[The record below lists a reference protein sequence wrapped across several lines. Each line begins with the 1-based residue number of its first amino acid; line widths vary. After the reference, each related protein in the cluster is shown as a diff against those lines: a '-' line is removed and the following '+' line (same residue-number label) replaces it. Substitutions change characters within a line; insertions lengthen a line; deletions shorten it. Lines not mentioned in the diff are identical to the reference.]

1 MRNYKK
7 SFQRVHRSK
16 ISRYSLGVLEII
28 IHTHKKFVDECFS
41 YNENFQEYSLFHL
54 RELMLFFFFR
64 ICLVWV
70 EKWNDRKWREDR
82 RDLGCVCFDYKGN
95 SENILHPWGCLGR
108 HENSVKLKIN
118 FSWPYNRVPNSVKP
132 IP

>member
-54 RELMLFFFFR
+54 RELMLFFFFLGSVWFEWKSGMIESGER
-64 ICLVWV
+64 I
-70 EKWNDRKWREDR
+70 EE
-82 RDLGCVCFDYKGN
+82 
-95 SENILHPWGCLGR
+95 I
-108 HENSVKLKIN
+108 
-118 FSWPYNRVPNSVKP
+118 
-132 IP
+132 